1 MRKILSVI
9 MLCLAICLQSCAF
22 IESIGSMFSRN
33 CTRNVTDKYVF
44 RASAEVS
51 SPNLQMSQDK
61 ALAEARRG
69 MLEQI
74 DAYIADSFSYKNFL
88 SDDKFE
94 EKIDLM
100 RNSVLEQAETSCSH
114 VSQKSGNYK
123 YSTTLQ
129 INKSIVDK
137 IISEY
142 KR

>member
-1 MRKILSVI
+1 
-9 MLCLAICLQSCAF
+9 
-22 IESIGSMFSRN
+22 MFSRN

-100 RNSVLEQAETSCSH
+100 RNSVLEQSETSCSH